1 MLAPSHAAGEQC
13 GKRRMLLRES
23 SLEVEQR
30 GEPRKKG
37 DLVVSITGRDKAG
50 ESLTQDALASSL
62 SASGALL
69 SGITRQMRSGDLIW
83 IEYGGRKARFKIIW
97 VRNLGL

>member
-50 ESLTQDALASSL
+50 ESFTQDALASSL
-62 SASGALL
+62 SAKRRVALRNHAPDAL
-69 SGITRQMRSGDLIW
+69 RRSDLD
-83 IEYGGRKARFKIIW
+83 
-97 VRNLGL
+97 